1 MQQPRPPYQKPIPQ
15 VAPVQVAPPPPPV
28 AEPAPPP
35 TPPARI
41 RVGSAWR
48 HGRGE
53 GMNLRFRTDSEA
65 VAQAVQTAVL
75 TGKSF
80 VAFPNSYKAT
90 DRDPDLCLYL
100 DNPEAQG

>member
-1 MQQPRPPYQKPIPQ
+1 MQPRPQYQKPVPQ
-15 VAPVQVAPPPPPV
+15 VTPVHIAPPSPPV

-53 GMNLRFRTDSEA
+53 GMNIRFRTDSEA
-65 VAQAVQTAVL
+65 ATQTIQAAIL
-75 TGKSF
+75 CGKSF
-80 VAFPNSYKAT
+80 VAFPNSYKST
-90 DRDPDLCLYL
+90 DKDPDLCLYL
-100 DNPEAQG
+100 DNPEAQN